1 MYGKNHFSVH
11 EILKEENKREMCG
24 RFVLSPLVAQV
35 DSIACG
41 A

>member
-24 RFVLSPLVAQV
+24 FVLSPLVAQV